1 MSSYDLPPLIY
12 TRGRTCS
19 VLSRELTASE
29 EMGNF
34 HTLYLL
40 DVIVGCFASLYTDYH
55 YATYHLIFL
64 WSFTPRYIH
73 FGAGGSLPT
82 IHAIGISEKVFISL
96 SLSIYIISQN
106 FQKVKIL
113 F

>member
-19 VLSRELTASE
+19 VLSRELTAME

-40 DVIVGCFASLYTDYH
+40 DVFVGCFASLYTDYH
-55 YATYHLIFL
+55 YATYHKN
-64 WSFTPRYIH
+64 
-73 FGAGGSLPT
+73 
-82 IHAIGISEKVFISL
+82 IGNFVLVVVYPQSML
-96 SLSIYIISQN
+96 S
-106 FQKVKIL
+106 V
-113 F
+113 